1 MVKAMK
7 KLGFGTMRLPVID
20 GDTAKVDLEKFSQM
34 VDLFLDR
41 GFTYFDTSYVYH
53 GGMSESALKIAL
65 VDRYPRD
72 KFTITTKLPVFLL
85 QSDGDTRKY
94 FAEQLQRLGTDYV
107 DYYWLH
113 ALNAATYAQAEKFH
127 AFEEIK
133 KLKDEGKIR
142 HLGFS
147 FHDSAQVLD
156 RILTAHPE
164 MEYVQLQ
171 LNYFDWDSN
180 SVQAKACYETVVR
193 HDKQVVVMEPVKG
206 GSLVQ
211 VPTEVE
217 QMFRQKQ
224 PVLSNA
230 SWAIRFA
237 ASLDHVLVVLSG
249 MSNLEQVQDN
259 TSYMENFISLDQE
272 EQEIVQKAVTMIR
285 GQREVDCIACGKCAE
300 VCPKNIPMADY
311 FDMYNEFCQM
321 HHYTNGMV
329 YYSAFPVGTGKASEC
344 IGCGKC
350 EDVCPRKLP
359 IQDLLEKVSAAFETT
374 AL

>member
-1 MVKAMK
+1 MK

-20 GDTAKVDLEKFSQM
+20 GDTAKIDLEKFSQM
-34 VDLFLDR
+34 VDLFLER

-53 GGMSESALKIAL
+53 GGMSESALKTAL

-72 KFTITTKLPVFLL
+72 RFTITTKLPVFLL
-85 QSDGDTRKY
+85 QSDSDTRKY
-94 FAEQLQRLGTDYV
+94 FTEQLGRLGTGYV

-127 AFEEIK
+127 AFEEMQ

-193 HDKQVVVMEPVKG
+193 HGKQVVVMEPVKG

-211 VPTEVE
+211 VPAEVE

-224 PVLSNA
+224 PDLSNA

-249 MSNLEQVQDN
+249 MSNLEQVEDN
-259 TSYMENFISLDQE
+259 TSYMENFVPLDQE
-272 EQEIVQKAVTMIR
+272 EQEIVQKAAAVIR
-285 GQREVDCIACGKCAE
+285 SQREVDCISCGKCTE

-329 YYSAFPVGTGKASEC
+329 YYGAFPAGTGKASAC

-350 EDVCPRKLP
+350 EDVCPKKLP
-359 IQDLLEKVSAAFETT
+359 IQDLLKKVSAAFETT